1 MGSLS
6 PSRYSRVTKRVPG
19 YVYLVGVGPGE
30 PDCVTQRV
38 LDVLAQAD
46 VVLYDYLVHS
56 SILAH
61 VPTQATVVCVGKQRG
76 RHSQTQVQIN
86 TQMIDYAQQGCCV
99 VRLKGGSP
107 TVFGRGGEEM
117 VALTEAGIAFELVPG
132 VSSVFGVLERVGI
145 PVTHRD
151 CARSVAVVSG
161 ASAHQGDWQGRVPN
175 ADTLIAVM
183 AVKNS
188 TRFIEQVLADTDH
201 GLDTPAAIVY
211 KGTSAHEQVW
221 VTTVGGLRDSAN
233 RVQSP
238 ALVVI
243 GPVVRYREHCRGYR
257 NGALTG
263 TRIVSLRPK
272 PPVNLPMTRVSWETQ
287 WQANGADVV
296 RYPVQDIQVIG
307 APMVSL
313 NTHDWVVFTSQIA
326 VGCFVDWLREHRLD
340 WRSVLGKVLA
350 IGAATAAV
358 LRAVGIEAYAVAKQ
372 SDQEGVLDLFPQNM
386 SGQSVLF
393 PCSKRA
399 RPLLA
404 DTVTQ
409 RGGQVVAL
417 PVYTA
422 VTQQRYTVPL
432 YDGDCVVFTSVGTV
446 AAFFEKHETVP
457 DIVAWVWGERT
468 KQALLGHFSGPI
480 RPIEGVGG

>member
-1 MGSLS
+1 M
-6 PSRYSRVTKRVPG
+6 PG

-30 PDCVTQRV
+30 PDCITQRV

-46 VVLYDYLVHS
+46 VVLYDYLVHPS
-56 SILAH
+56 VLAH
-61 VPTQATVVCVGKQRG
+61 VPQPATVVCVGKQRG

-86 TQMIDYAQQGCCV
+86 AQMIDYAKQGRCV

-117 VALTEAGIAFELVPG
+117 GALTEAGIAFELIPG

-161 ASAHQGDWQGRVPN
+161 ASAHQGEWRGRVPN

-188 TRFIEQVLADTDH
+188 TAFIQQVLADTDH
-201 GLDTPAAIVY
+201 TPDTPAAIIY

-221 VTTVGGLRDSAN
+221 VTTVGGMQAIASE
-233 RVQSP
+233 VQSP

-243 GPVVRYREHCRGYR
+243 GPVVRYREYCEGYR
-257 NGALTG
+257 QGPLTG
-263 TRIVSLRPK
+263 TRIVSLRPQS
-272 PPVNLPMTRVSWETQ
+272 PVALPTTRVSWEAQ
-287 WQANGADVV
+287 WQADGADVV
-296 RYPVQDIQVIG
+296 RYPVQDIHRIA
-307 APMVSL
+307 APMVPVD
-313 NTHDWVVFTSQIA
+313 TADWVVFTSQIA

-340 WRSVLGKVLA
+340 WRSVSGKVVA
-350 IGAATAAV
+350 VGSATAAA
-358 LRAVGIEAYAVAKQ
+358 LRSVGIEADGVAEQ
-372 SDQEGVLDLFPQNM
+372 SDQEGVLELLPQTM
-386 SGQSVLF
+386 AGQVVLF
-393 PCSKRA
+393 PCSERA
-399 RPLLA
+399 RPMLT

-409 RGGQVVAL
+409 RGGQVVVL

-432 YDGDCVVFTSVGTV
+432 YDGDCVVFTSAGTV

-468 KQALLGHFSGPI
+468 KQALRDYFSGPI
-480 RPIEGVGG
+480 RLVENMLNNQCS